1 MKGGGGGVGGKG
13 WSRFH
18 CGRSR
23 DVIRGEGGGG
33 VFGKSPVSPLL
44 ALCRSFTRKAQSIF
58 FFAYNLIITIIW

>member
-1 MKGGGGGVGGKG
+1 MVPVSLWEVQG
-13 WSRFH
+13 
-18 CGRSR
+18 CDQGR
-23 DVIRGEGGGG
+23 GGGGG